1 MTREAEW
8 DDRQRERLL
17 ALSIYERG
25 VCECGF
31 HESLATDRANN
42 FTFETKTCPVCRG
55 VAKMARLQ
63 FHADEQS
70 DKAMGENPP
79 PGLPR
84 AADGRRTYV
93 RMMSP
98 LEVAALSKPRGT
110 STN

>member
-1 MTREAEW
+1 M
-8 DDRQRERLL
+8 L
-17 ALSIYERG
+17 ALGIYERG

-63 FHADEQS
+63 AHEDEQAE
-70 DKAMGENPP
+70 KALGQNPA
-79 PGLPR
+79 PGIPR
-84 AADGRRTYV
+84 LADGRRTFV
-93 RMMSP
+93 RLMSP